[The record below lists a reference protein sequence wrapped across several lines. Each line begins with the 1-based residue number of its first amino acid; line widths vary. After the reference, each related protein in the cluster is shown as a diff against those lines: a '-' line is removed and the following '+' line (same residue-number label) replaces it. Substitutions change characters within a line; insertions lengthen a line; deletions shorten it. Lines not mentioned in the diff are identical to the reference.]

1 MSEYNDKYLSVFL
14 ALAQRNFT
22 KADILYSAAKDTIFV
37 YDKGVQIAQIVG
49 GLLVKDYPLWNEG
62 ESIQEVSDEI
72 EMEKPTKPPILKS
85 VLDKIQFPYTQF
97 IWENATWKDCF
108 DAVLEPRKHLREG
121 SMGSLEVL
129 RLMRKRIVKKNLLHT
144 RVSKEGFEKMHKLV
158 RANFAS
164 KKNQSNKSKQQL
176 RQHFKSSK
184 IVRSSEN
191 SKLKPQF

>member
-22 KADILYSAAKDTIFV
+22 KADILYSVAKDTIFV

-49 GLLVKDYPLWNEG
+49 GKLVKDYPLWNE
-62 ESIQEVSDEI
+62 ERSIQEVSDEI
-72 EMEKPTKPPILKS
+72 EMEKPTKPSNLKS
-85 VLDKIQFPYTQF
+85 VVDKIQVPYTQF
-97 IWENATWKDCF
+97 VWKNATWEDCF
-108 DAVLEPRKHLREG
+108 DALLEPRKQIRKSSL
-121 SMGSLEVL
+121 SSLEVL

-144 RVSKEGFEKMHKLV
+144 RVSKKDFEKMHRLV
-158 RANFAS
+158 RVNFAT
-164 KKNQSNKSKQQL
+164 KKNQAKKTKQQL
-176 RQHFKSSK
+176 SQHFKSSK